1 MRYSDFKIFR
11 FDFVSLYYLIY
22 KIAQDMNVGNTVF
35 SQLMSLIP
43 DYELRKCIDRY
54 RGDFHARRFTCRD
67 QFLVMSY
74 AQLTSSASLRSIE
87 AQLTAFNSKLY
98 HAGLKVMSKST
109 LADMNEKKDW
119 RIYQDYAMVLVE
131 RAKVLYKDEY
141 YRLGI
146 DNMVYAFDSSTINL
160 CLQLCPW
167 AKFHHD
173 KGAFKMHTLID
184 VKNNIP
190 NFIMLTPGNVHDTQA
205 MDSMPVEAGA
215 YYLMDKGYVDFDRL
229 FRLFQQQKAYFVTRA
244 KDNMK
249 YSVFKVREVDRQTGV
264 ISDESIS
271 LTGLF
276 TAKKYPDLLRLV
288 VYEDFA
294 QNVVY
299 RFLTNDFTLE
309 AITIAEP
316 YRERWTIETFFKWI
330 KQNLHIKT
338 FYGTSQN
345 AVFTQIWI
353 AICDYLLL
361 IIALKMYHIEQNLY
375 IFSNVIG
382 QVLFERTPLN
392 ELFNKPIINQ
402 NPEDDRQL
410 SLW

>member
-1 MRYSDFKIFR
+1 
-11 FDFVSLYYLIY
+11 
-22 KIAQDMNVGNTVF
+22 MNAGNTVF

-98 HAGLKVMSKST
+98 HAGLKVMPKST

-119 RIYQDYAMVLVE
+119 RIYQDYV
-131 RAKVLYKDEY
+131 
-141 YRLGI
+141 
-146 DNMVYAFDSSTINL
+146 

-173 KGAFKMHTLID
+173 KGTFKMHTLID

-190 NFIMLTPGNVHDTQA
+190 NFIKLTPGNVHDTQA
-205 MDSMPVEAGA
+205 MDDLPVEAGA
-215 YYLMDKGYVDFDRL
+215 YYLMDKGYVDFDRQ
-229 FRLFQQQKAYFVTRA
+229 FRLFQQQKAYFFTRA

-249 YSVFKVREVDRQTGV
+249 YIIFEAREVDKQTDV

-271 LTGLF
+271 LTGFF

-309 AITIAEP
+309 AITIAEL

-330 KQNLHIKT
+330 KQHLHIKT

-353 AICDYLLL
+353 AIYDYLLL
-361 IIALKMYHIEQNLY
+361 IIALKMCHIEQNLY

-392 ELFNKPIINQ
+392 ELFDKPIINQ

>member
-1 MRYSDFKIFR
+1 
-11 FDFVSLYYLIY
+11 
-22 KIAQDMNVGNTVF
+22 
-35 SQLMSLIP
+35 
-43 DYELRKCIDRY
+43 
-54 RGDFHARRFTCRD
+54 
-67 QFLVMSY
+67 MSY

-98 HAGLKVMSKST
+98 HAGLKIMPKST

-146 DNMVYAFDSSTINL
+146 ENMVYAFDSSTINL

-190 NFIMLTPGNVHDTQA
+190 NFIMLTPGKVHDTQA
-205 MDSMPVEAGA
+205 MDGLPIEAGA

-249 YSVFKVREVDRQTGV
+249 YTVFEAREVDKQTGV

-309 AITIAEP
+309 AITIAEL

-330 KQNLHIKT
+330 KQHLHIKT

-392 ELFNKPIINQ
+392 ELFDKTIINQ
-402 NPEDDRQL
+402 IPENDRQL

>member
-1 MRYSDFKIFR
+1 MRYIDLKIFR
-11 FDFVSLYYLIY
+11 FDFLSLYCLIY
-22 KIAQDMNVGNTVF
+22 KIAQDMNVGNTVL

-43 DYELRKCIDRY
+43 DYELRKCVDKY

-74 AQLTSSASLRSIE
+74 AQFTSSASLRSIE

-98 HAGLKVMSKST
+98 HAGLKIMPKST
-109 LADMNEKKDW
+109 LADMNEKKNW
-119 RIYQDYAMVLVE
+119 RIYQDYAMIFVD
-131 RAKVLYKDEY
+131 RAKALYKDNY
-141 YRLGI
+141 YRLNI

-173 KGAFKMHTLID
+173 KGAFKMHTLVD
-184 VKNNIP
+184 VKNSIP
-190 NFIMLTPGNVHDTQA
+190 NFVLLTPGNVHDSQA
-205 MDSMPVEAGA
+205 MDMLPIETGA

-229 FRLFQQQKAYFVTRA
+229 FRILQQHAYFVTRA

-249 YSVFKVREVDRQTGV
+249 YNVFETRVVDRQTGV
-264 ISDESIS
+264 ISDETIS
-271 LTGLF
+271 LTGLL
-276 TAKKYPDLLRLV
+276 TAKKYPDVLRLV
-288 VYEDFA
+288 TYEDYA

-299 RFLTNDFTLE
+299 RFLTNDFILP
-309 AITIAEP
+309 AITIAEL

-330 KQNLHIKT
+330 KQHLHIKS
-338 FYGTSQN
+338 FYGTTQN

-361 IIALKMYHIEQNLY
+361 TIALKMYHIKQNLY

-392 ELFNKPIINQ
+392 ELFDKTIINQ
-402 NPEDDRQL
+402 NPENDRQL

>member
-1 MRYSDFKIFR
+1 
-11 FDFVSLYYLIY
+11 
-22 KIAQDMNVGNTVF
+22 
-35 SQLMSLIP
+35 
-43 DYELRKCIDRY
+43 
-54 RGDFHARRFTCRD
+54 
-67 QFLVMSY
+67 
-74 AQLTSSASLRSIE
+74 
-87 AQLTAFNSKLY
+87 
-98 HAGLKVMSKST
+98 
-109 LADMNEKKDW
+109 
-119 RIYQDYAMVLVE
+119 
-131 RAKVLYKDEY
+131 
-141 YRLGI
+141 
-146 DNMVYAFDSSTINL
+146 
-160 CLQLCPW
+160 
-167 AKFHHD
+167 
-173 KGAFKMHTLID
+173 MHTLID
-184 VKNNIP
+184 VKNNKP

-205 MDSMPVEAGA
+205 MDSLPVEAGA

-249 YSVFKVREVDRQTGV
+249 YSVFEAREVDRQTGV

-294 QNVVY
+294 RNIVY

-309 AITIAEP
+309 AITIVEL

-330 KQNLHIKT
+330 KQHLHIKT
-338 FYGTSQN
+338 FYGTFQN

-361 IIALKMYHIEQNLY
+361 IIALKKYHVEQNLY

-382 QVLFERTPLN
+382 QVLFERTLLN
-392 ELFNKPIINQ
+392 ELFDKPIINQ
-402 NPEDDRQL
+402 NPENDRQL

>member
-11 FDFVSLYYLIY
+11 FDFVSLYCLIY
-22 KIAQDMNVGNTVF
+22 KIAQDMNAGNTVF

-67 QFLVMSY
+67 QFLVMS
-74 AQLTSSASLRSIE
+74 
-87 AQLTAFNSKLY
+87 
-98 HAGLKVMSKST
+98 
-109 LADMNEKKDW
+109 KD
-119 RIYQDYAMVLVE
+119 Q
-131 RAKVLYKDEY
+131 Y

-160 CLQLCPW
+160 CMQLCPW

-205 MDSMPVEAGA
+205 M
-215 YYLMDKGYVDFDRL
+215 
-229 FRLFQQQKAYFVTRA
+229 
-244 KDNMK
+244 
-249 YSVFKVREVDRQTGV
+249 
-264 ISDESIS
+264 IS

-309 AITIAEP
+309 AITIAEL

-330 KQNLHIKT
+330 KQHLHIKT

-361 IIALKMYHIEQNLY
+361 IIALKMYHIE
-375 IFSNVIG
+375 
-382 QVLFERTPLN
+382 
-392 ELFNKPIINQ
+392 
-402 NPEDDRQL
+402 
-410 SLW
+410 

>member
-1 MRYSDFKIFR
+1 
-11 FDFVSLYYLIY
+11 
-22 KIAQDMNVGNTVF
+22 
-35 SQLMSLIP
+35 
-43 DYELRKCIDRY
+43 
-54 RGDFHARRFTCRD
+54 
-67 QFLVMSY
+67 
-74 AQLTSSASLRSIE
+74 
-87 AQLTAFNSKLY
+87 
-98 HAGLKVMSKST
+98 
-109 LADMNEKKDW
+109 
-119 RIYQDYAMVLVE
+119 
-131 RAKVLYKDEY
+131 
-141 YRLGI
+141 
-146 DNMVYAFDSSTINL
+146 
-160 CLQLCPW
+160 
-167 AKFHHD
+167 
-173 KGAFKMHTLID
+173 
-184 VKNNIP
+184 
-190 NFIMLTPGNVHDTQA
+190 MLTPGNVHDSQA
-205 MDSMPVEAGA
+205 MDDLPIEAGA

-244 KDNMK
+244 NENMR
-249 YSVFKVREVDRQTGV
+249 YTVFKARGVDKQTGV
-264 ISDESIS
+264 ISDESTS

-276 TAKKYPDLLRLV
+276 TAKKYPDLLRMV
-288 VYEDFA
+288 IYEDFA

-309 AITIAEP
+309 AITIAEL

-330 KQNLHIKT
+330 KQHLHIKT

-392 ELFNKPIINQ
+392 ELFDKTIINQ
-402 NPEDDRQL
+402 NPEGDRQL